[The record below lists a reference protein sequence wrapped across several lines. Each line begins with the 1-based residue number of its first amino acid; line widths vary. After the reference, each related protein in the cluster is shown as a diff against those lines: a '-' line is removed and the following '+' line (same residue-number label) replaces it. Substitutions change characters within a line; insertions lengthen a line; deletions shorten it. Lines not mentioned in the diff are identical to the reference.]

1 MMGKD
6 GGGWAVPTA
15 LNGRSDMGTKTW
27 GPRAVPQYLERGGS
41 RVNGEWKGG
50 GPTSGPTLITVG
62 HKSDG
67 KGSGLSPG
75 KAAATARAHDPRG
88 AVYGLRTDGSGPAA
102 PYRGL

>member
-1 MMGKD
+1 MGC
-6 GGGWAVPTA
+6 A
-15 LNGRSDMGTKTW
+15 NRSKWSFRHGDEDMGSAGRAAVFGAGWLTGQW
-27 GPRAVPQYLERGGS
+27 GRE
-41 RVNGEWKGG
+41 GG
-50 GPTSGPTLITVG
+50 GPTSGPTLIPVG